1 VSITGLQHGRTWRQ
15 LTSCLIAYAF
25 ALQLVLLGFAA
36 PRIAAL
42 AADPDALSA
51 GLCLHDQGAPSA
63 PAGNS
68 GGDEHCK
75 FCTAAAHQ
83 VFTAPSIPHHPVV
96 RAADAAVPPASDR
109 SVHQCRA
116 HATAQPRG
124 PPRTA

>member
-1 VSITGLQHGRTWRQ
+1 VSISGLQQRRTWRQ

-42 AADPDALSA
+42 AADQDALSA

-63 PAGNS
+63 PVDNS

-83 VFTAPSIPHHPVV
+83 VFTAPSIPHHLVV
-96 RAADAAVPPASDR
+96 RAADAAVQPATDQYVARPPA
-109 SVHQCRA
+109 
-116 HATAQPRG
+116 HASQQPRG

>member
-1 VSITGLQHGRTWRQ
+1 MSISGLQQRRTGRQ

-42 AADPDALSA
+42 AADRDALSA

-83 VFTAPSIPHHPVV
+83 VLTAPAIPHHLVV
-96 RAADAAVPPASDR
+96 RAADAAAPPASDPFAPEP
-109 SVHQCRA
+109 RA